1 MQYITSTYIKLFKS
15 MENFMSKSVITFCE
29 KSLYFLINTTGLLS
43 NKISISRKEKRLI
56 IP

>member
-1 MQYITSTYIKLFKS
+1 
-15 MENFMSKSVITFCE
+15 MSKSVITFCE